1 MAWKTITLHGW
12 WVSFERD
19 SDWYLRHE
27 EVSGFSSIEKIEVEG
42 IETPY
47 TESDI
52 ASVETGRTVTK
63 YPTKYAPAL
72 LRRKSDKCFTIKIN
86 ARKFDPKLLVLHY
99 ADVVIKIGDEEIDT
113 ACRIVR
119 DITYNG
125 RKCQLRWVSSGER
138 EYQTII
144 WYKSPFIYD
153 SCWFAEDAAAVSL
166 NGEDGFI
173 DAKGNVFVPFE
184 YTDAEQF
191 QNGYAPVRIFDEDE
205 HEYKWGYIN
214 KRGEEVIPCKY
225 EEVHHFFDGRAY
237 VEDGDYGFIDEK
249 GNEVVPCCNHI
260 LRDGWGGTYY
270 HHDFS
275 EGRAILSKNYS
286 MRCGYIDENGK
297 EITPLKYWRAEPFS
311 EGLGAVRN
319 KEKWGFVDK
328 EGVEVIPCTYSEAKS
343 FSEGLAAVK
352 INDRWGFIDKS
363 NTLVIPCK
371 YQEVYSFSEGL
382 ASVKIGKK
390 WGFIDKSGDKVIP
403 CIYSDVYAFE
413 NGMAPVCQCKKWGY
427 IDKCGKL
434 IVPCIYD
441 HAENFKTNGLAC
453 VSKGNKMGCIDRT
466 GKVIIPLIYDYIGN
480 HETRFSAK
488 IEEKWGLLNIE
499 GNPIEDFA
507 VYKALAK
514 KYDQV
519 WIECG
524 ETRTYSFVLDGKY
537 GLADAEGNELIPPRY
552 DWTSYSGDGMIVVGI
567 YGKGI
572 GFINIQGE
580 EIVAP
585 KYEEVT
591 NFHKGFAAVRLNGK
605 WGAINKRGEVVVPF
619 THDAPPGYAREVWVA
634 Q

>member
-19 SDWYLRHE
+19 SDMYLRHE

-42 IETPY
+42 IEIPY

-52 ASVETGRTVTK
+52 ASVETDRTVTK

-225 EEVHHFFDGRAY
+225 
-237 VEDGDYGFIDEK
+237 
-249 GNEVVPCCNHI
+249 
-260 LRDGWGGTYY
+260 
-270 HHDFS
+270 
-275 EGRAILSKNYS
+275 
-286 MRCGYIDENGK
+286 
-297 EITPLKYWRAEPFS
+297 
-311 EGLGAVRN
+311 
-319 KEKWGFVDK
+319 
-328 EGVEVIPCTYSEAKS
+328 SEAKS

-466 GKVIIPLIYDYIGN
+466 GKVIIPLIYDCIGN

-552 DWTSYSGDGMIVVGI
+552 DWTSYSGDDMIVVGI
-567 YGKGI
+567 LGKGI
-572 GFINIQGE
+572 GFINMQGE
-580 EIVAP
+580 EIVVP

-605 WGAINKRGEVVVPF
+605 WGAINKQGEVVEPF
-619 THDAPPGYAREVWVA
+619 THDAPPGYARVIWVA